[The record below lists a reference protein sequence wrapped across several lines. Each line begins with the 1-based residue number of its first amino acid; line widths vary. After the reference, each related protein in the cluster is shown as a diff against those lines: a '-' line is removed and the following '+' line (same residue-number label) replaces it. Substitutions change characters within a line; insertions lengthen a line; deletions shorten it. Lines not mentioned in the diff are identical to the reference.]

1 LGNTQSMAEKSR
13 KAQRPPAT
21 GRDPVSA
28 IQLPE
33 ELTRAID
40 RWAAERGVSRSEAI
54 SALLEQA
61 LATARPTTKG
71 SRAKAAKLAAE
82 EIDKISLAAGSDA
95 ERQRRK
101 RRLLKGPGEFRDIRG
116 DRSKR

>member
-1 LGNTQSMAEKSR
+1 MAKKSG

-40 RWAAERGVSRSEAI
+40 RWAAERGVSRSKAI
-54 SALLEQA
+54 SDLLEQA
-61 LATARPTTKG
+61 LATARPATKG

-82 EIDKISLAAGSDA
+82 EIDKIGLAAGSDA

-116 DRSKR
+116 GRSKR